1 MRSIDGDPGGISTR
15 AATTGPAAVDGPAAT
30 TGSPTAPGPAATDRI
45 IADFQ
50 ATTAGFRCMGS
61 ERLMRLGVSMTQ
73 LHVLSLL
80 QGHGDLPMSRLAEM
94 TDVSLSNTTGLV
106 DRIEERGLV
115 ERVRVPEDR
124 RVVLVRLTAAGR
136 ELLESVELLR
146 TATLRRILDRLAP
159 DQLERLAAA
168 AADLRAALAEETDLR
183 SPVPHGHDH
192 PDHHWRA

>member
-1 MRSIDGDPGGISTR
+1 MRSIDPT
-15 AATTGPAAVDGPAAT
+15 AAASEHPATVGPAD
-30 TGSPTAPGPAATDRI
+30 TDRI

-50 ATTAGFRCMGS
+50 ATTAGFRCIGS

-124 RVVLVRLTAAGR
+124 RVVLVRLTPAGR
-136 ELLESVELLR
+136 DLLESIESLR
-146 TATLRRILDRLAP
+146 TETLRRILDRLDP
-159 DQLERLAAA
+159 EQLARLAAA
-168 AADLRAALAEETDLR
+168 AADLRTALAEETATRL
-183 SPVPHGHDH
+183 PTTHGHDH